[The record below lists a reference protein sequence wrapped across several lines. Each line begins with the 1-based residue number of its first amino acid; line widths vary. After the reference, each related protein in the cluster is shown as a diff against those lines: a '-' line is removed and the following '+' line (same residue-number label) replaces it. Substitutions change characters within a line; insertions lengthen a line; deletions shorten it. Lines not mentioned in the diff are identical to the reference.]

1 MIKKR
6 LTAAT
11 LRSSELLSLR
21 STSSRGFTLIE
32 LLMATAIMVIVVLA
46 IGIALVDGQRGWNI
60 QYERI
65 YSDVVTDGYVARR
78 KFDAV
83 MRTASRDKFLL
94 DDAGSWVEVYYY
106 ANDDS
111 TVVDR
116 YARFYVA
123 DGNLSVEYGQY
134 NLTSTDK
141 ITDTIETV
149 CGNVS
154 SCTFEQLGRS
164 IQMILKLDNGTQTNT
179 VISSA
184 VTHN

>member
-6 LTAAT
+6 LAA
-11 LRSSELLSLR
+11 
-21 STSSRGFTLIE
+21 SRGFTLIE
-32 LLMATAIMVIVVLA
+32 LIIAMAIMLIVVLA
-46 IGIALVDGQRGWNI
+46 IGMALVDGQRGWSI
-60 QYERI
+60 QYDRI

-83 MRTASRDKFLL
+83 MRTASGDKFLL

-111 TVVDR
+111 AVVDR

-123 DGNLSVEYGQY
+123 NGNLNVEYGQL
-134 NLTSTDK
+134 NPKVTL
-141 ITDTIETV
+141 TIETV

-154 SCTFEQLGRS
+154 GCTFEQVGRS
-164 IQMILKLDNGTQTNT
+164 IQMILTLDNGTQTNT

>member
-6 LTAAT
+6 LTA
-11 LRSSELLSLR
+11 
-21 STSSRGFTLIE
+21 SRGFTLTE
-32 LLMATAIMVIVVLA
+32 LIIAMAIMLIVILA
-46 IGIALVDGQRGWNI
+46 IGMALVDGQRSWNI
-60 QYERI
+60 QYDRI
-65 YSDVVTDGYVARR
+65 YSDVITDGYVARR

-83 MRTASRDKFLL
+83 MRTASRDNFWL
-94 DDAGSWVEVYYY
+94 DDTGSWVEVYYY
-106 ANDDS
+106 ADDTS

-123 DGNLSVEYGQY
+123 NGDLNVEYGQL
-134 NLTSTDK
+134 NPKVTL
-141 ITDTIETV
+141 TIETV

-154 SCTFEQLGRS
+154 GCTFAQVGRS
-164 IQMILKLDNGTQTNT
+164 IQMILTLDNGTRTNT

>member
-1 MIKKR
+1 MVKKR
-6 LTAAT
+6 FKA
-11 LRSSELLSLR
+11 
-21 STSSRGFTLIE
+21 SRGFTLTE
-32 LLMATAIMVIVVLA
+32 LIIVIAISVIVVLA
-46 IGIALVDGQRGWNI
+46 VGIVLVDGQRGWSI
-60 QYERI
+60 QYDSI

-106 ANDDS
+106 ADDTS

-123 DGNLSVEYGQY
+123 DGNLNVEYGQL
-134 NLTSTDK
+134 NPTETLSVK
-141 ITDTIETV
+141 TV

-154 SCTFEQLGRS
+154 GCTFEQLGRS
-164 IQMILKLDNGTQTNT
+164 IQMILKLDNGTRTNT
-179 VISSA
+179 VVSSA

>member
-6 LTAAT
+6 LKAAT

-21 STSSRGFTLIE
+21 STSSRGLALIE
-32 LLMATAIMVIVVLA
+32 LIIAMAIMVIVVIA

-83 MRTASRDKFLL
+83 MRSASGEAISLG
-94 DDAGSWVEVYYY
+94 DDGSWVEVCYY
-106 ANDDS
+106 ASDDS
-111 TVVDR
+111 AVVDR

-123 DGNLSVEYGQY
+123 DGNLNVEYGQL
-134 NLTSTDK
+134 NPK
-141 ITDTIETV
+141 ETISVETV

-154 SCTFEQLGRS
+154 GCTFEQLGRS
-164 IQMILKLDNGTQTNT
+164 IQMILTLDNGTQTNT
-179 VISSA
+179 VVSSA

>member
-6 LTAAT
+6 LTA
-11 LRSSELLSLR
+11 
-21 STSSRGFTLIE
+21 SRGFTLIE
-32 LLMATAIMVIVVLA
+32 LIITTAIMVIVVLA
-46 IGIALVDGQRGWNI
+46 IGTALVDGQRGWNI
-60 QYERI
+60 QYDRI

-78 KFDAV
+78 KFDSV

-94 DDAGSWVEVYYY
+94 DGAGGWVEVYYY
-106 ANDDS
+106 ANDAS
-111 TVVDR
+111 TVLDR

-123 DGNLSVEYGQY
+123 NGNLKVEYGQ
-134 NLTSTDK
+134 LDPKETLS
-141 ITDTIETV
+141 IETI

-154 SCTFEQLGRS
+154 GCTFEQLGRS

>member
-1 MIKKR
+1 MINKR
-6 LTAAT
+6 LTA
-11 LRSSELLSLR
+11 
-21 STSSRGFTLIE
+21 SRGFTLIE
-32 LLMATAIMVIVVLA
+32 LIIATAIMVIVVLA
-46 IGIALVDGQRGWNI
+46 VGIALVDGQRGWSI
-60 QYERI
+60 QYDRI

-106 ANDDS
+106 ANDYS

-123 DGNLSVEYGQY
+123 NGNLNVEYGQL
-134 NLTSTDK
+134 NPKVTQTV
-141 ITDTIETV
+141 ETV

-154 SCTFEQLGRS
+154 GCTFKQAGRS
-164 IQMILKLDNGTQTNT
+164 AQMILTLDNGEQNST
-179 VISSA
+179 VVSSA

>member
-1 MIKKR
+1 MVTTMIKIR
-6 LTAAT
+6 LAA
-11 LRSSELLSLR
+11 
-21 STSSRGFTLIE
+21 SRGFTRIE
-32 LLMATAIMVIVVLA
+32 LVIATAIMVIVILA
-46 IGIALVDGQRGWNI
+46 IGVALVDGQRGWNI
-60 QYERI
+60 QYDRI

-83 MRTASRDKFLL
+83 MRAASRDKFLL
-94 DDAGSWVEVYYY
+94 DGAGGWVEVYYY
-106 ANDDS
+106 ADDTS

-116 YARFYVA
+116 YARFYTA
-123 DGNLSVEYGQY
+123 NGDLNVEYGQL
-134 NLTSTDK
+134 NPKETLSV
-141 ITDTIETV
+141 ETV

-184 VTHN
+184 VANN

>member
-1 MIKKR
+1 METTMIKKR
-6 LTAAT
+6 LTA
-11 LRSSELLSLR
+11 
-21 STSSRGFTLIE
+21 SRGVTLIE
-32 LLMATAIMVIVVLA
+32 LIIAIAIIVIVVLA
-46 IGIALVDGQRGWNI
+46 IGMVLVDSQRGWNI
-60 QYERI
+60 QYDRL

-83 MRTASRDKFLL
+83 MRSASGDKFLL

-106 ANDDS
+106 ADDTS

-123 DGNLSVEYGQY
+123 DGNLNVEYGQL
-134 NLTSTDK
+134 NPKATL
-141 ITDTIETV
+141 TIETV

-154 SCTFEQLGRS
+154 GCTFEQVGRS
-164 IQMILKLDNGTQTNT
+164 IQMIVTLDNGTQTNT

>member
-6 LTAAT
+6 LTA
-11 LRSSELLSLR
+11 
-21 STSSRGFTLIE
+21 SRGFTLIE
-32 LLMATAIMVIVVLA
+32 LIIAMAITLIVVLA
-46 IGIALVDGQRGWNI
+46 IGMALVDGQRGWST
-60 QYERI
+60 QYNRI

-83 MRTASRDKFLL
+83 MRTASRDNFLL
-94 DDAGSWVEVYYY
+94 DDAGSSVKVYYY

-111 TVVDR
+111 AVVDR
-116 YARFYVA
+116 YAYFYVA
-123 DGNLSVEYGQY
+123 DGNLIVEYGQL
-134 NLTSTDK
+134 NPTVTLSV
-141 ITDTIETV
+141 ETV

-154 SCTFEQLGRS
+154 GCTFEQVGRS

>member
-1 MIKKR
+1 METTMIKKR
-6 LTAAT
+6 FAA
-11 LRSSELLSLR
+11 
-21 STSSRGFTLIE
+21 SRGFTLIE
-32 LLMATAIMVIVVLA
+32 LIIAMAIMLIVVLA

-60 QYERI
+60 QYDRI

-106 ANDDS
+106 ADDTS

-123 DGNLSVEYGQY
+123 NGNLNVEYGQL
-134 NLTSTDK
+134 NPKVTL
-141 ITDTIETV
+141 TIETV

-154 SCTFEQLGRS
+154 NCTFAQLGRS
-164 IQMILKLDNGTQTNT
+164 IQMICTLDDGTRTNT

>member
-6 LTAAT
+6 LAA
-11 LRSSELLSLR
+11 
-21 STSSRGFTLIE
+21 SRGFALIE
-32 LLMATAIMVIVVLA
+32 LIIATAIMIIVVLA
-46 IGIALVDGQRGWNI
+46 IGIALVDGQRGWSI
-60 QYERI
+60 QYDRI

-83 MRTASRDKFLL
+83 MRRASRDKFLL

-106 ANDDS
+106 ADDTS

-123 DGNLSVEYGQY
+123 DGNLNVEYGQ
-134 NLTSTDK
+134 LDPKAT
-141 ITDTIETV
+141 ITIETV

-154 SCTFEQLGRS
+154 GCTFAQAGRS

>member
-6 LTAAT
+6 LAA
-11 LRSSELLSLR
+11 
-21 STSSRGFTLIE
+21 SRGLTLME
-32 LLMATAIMVIVVLA
+32 LIIAMAIMLIVVLA
-46 IGIALVDGQRGWNI
+46 IGIALVDGQRGWSI
-60 QYERI
+60 QYDRI
-65 YSDVVTDGYVARR
+65 YSDVITDGYVARR

-83 MRTASRDKFLL
+83 MRTASREKFLL

-111 TVVDR
+111 AVVDR
-116 YARFYVA
+116 YARFYVTN
-123 DGNLSVEYGQY
+123 GNLNVEYGQ
-134 NLTSTDK
+134 LDPKETLSV
-141 ITDTIETV
+141 ETV
-149 CGNVS
+149 CGDVS

-164 IQMILKLDNGTQTNT
+164 IQMILTLDNGTQTNT

>member
-1 MIKKR
+1 METTMIKKR
-6 LTAAT
+6 LTA
-11 LRSSELLSLR
+11 
-21 STSSRGFTLIE
+21 SRGFTLIE
-32 LLMATAIMVIVVLA
+32 LIIATAIMVIVVLA
-46 IGIALVDGQRGWNI
+46 IGTALVDGQRGWSI
-60 QYERI
+60 QYDRI

-94 DDAGSWVEVYYY
+94 DPAGGWVEVYYY
-106 ANDDS
+106 ANDAS
-111 TVVDR
+111 TVVNR
-116 YARFYVA
+116 YARFYA
-123 DGNLSVEYGQY
+123 SGGNLNVEYGQ
-134 NLTSTDK
+134 LDPKETLSIK
-141 ITDTIETV
+141 TV

-154 SCTFEQLGRS
+154 GCTFKQLGRS